1 MKTKRAYRMAFR
13 ADAAEETRGRILQAA
28 YELWRDHAYD
38 DVSLER
44 VAERAGVSKQTL
56 IRIFGSKDQLVC
68 ATVDWQRPH
77 EEAARSVEPGDLQG
91 AVAVVVARY
100 EQMGDANVRVLEL
113 ESRVPAIRYLIEQGR
128 ESHRQWVE
136 TVFARFLPKSRRSA
150 GYQRRVMAFYAATEV
165 MVWKLL
171 RRDFGMSRK
180 QTEAVLLELVS
191 GLAASGRKEPS

>member
-1 MKTKRAYRMAFR
+1 MKGKRAYRMAFR

-44 VAERAGVSKQTL
+44 IAERAGASKQTL
-56 IRIFGSKDQLVC
+56 IRHFGSKERLVC
-68 ATVDWQRPH
+68 ATVDWQRPR
-77 EEAARSVEPGDLQG
+77 EEAARSVEPGDLQA

-100 EQMGDANVRVLEL
+100 EQMGDANARLLAL
-113 ESRVPAIRYLIEQGR
+113 ESRVPAVRYLIEQSR

-136 TVFARFLPKSRRSA
+136 CTFARFLPSRRGA
-150 GYQRRVMAFYAATEV
+150 GYRRRVMAFYAATEV

-171 RRDFGMSRK
+171 RRDFGMSRR
-180 QTEAVLLELVS
+180 QTEAVLLDLVS
-191 GLAASGRKEPS
+191 GLAARGRETRS

>member
-1 MKTKRAYRMAFR
+1 MKSKRAYRMAFR
-13 ADAAEETRGRILQAA
+13 ADAAEETRGRILQSA

-56 IRIFGSKDQLVC
+56 IRHFGSKDRLVC
-68 ATVDWQRPH
+68 ATADWQRPR
-77 EEAARSVEPGDLQG
+77 EEAARSVKPGDLQE

-100 EQMGDANVRVLEL
+100 EQMGDANVRVLGL

-128 ESHRQWVE
+128 QSHRQWVE
-136 TVFARFLPKSRRSA
+136 RAFAQFLPSRSGA
-150 GYQRRVMAFYAATEV
+150 AYQRRVMAFYAATEV

-191 GLAASGRKEPS
+191 GLAARARKEQP